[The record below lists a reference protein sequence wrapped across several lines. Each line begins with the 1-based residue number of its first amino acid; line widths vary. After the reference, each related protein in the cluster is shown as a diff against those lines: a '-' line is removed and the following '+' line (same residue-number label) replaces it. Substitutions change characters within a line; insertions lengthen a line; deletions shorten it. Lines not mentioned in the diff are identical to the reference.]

1 MKISLT
7 KIKPLTYA
15 IADEESQEWDKTI
28 KIGQTVSHDWKKR
41 RQLWKHRKYFALLKI
56 GFDNW
61 EPGEINSGFGKPE
74 KNFEQFRKDTTILAG
89 YYNVVI
95 RLDGTTRIE
104 AKSISF
110 SKMDEVQFDELYSK
124 TIDIFLKRIYG
135 KDWDEKRINE
145 AVESYLSF
153 S

>member
-7 KIKPLTYA
+7 KIKPMTYA
-15 IADEESQEWDKTI
+15 VADEESQEWDKTI
-28 KIGQTVSHDWKKR
+28 KIGQTVYHDWKKR

-61 EPGEINSGFGKPE
+61 TPGEISEKFGRPE
-74 KNFEQFRKDTTILAG
+74 KNFERFRKDVAILAG
-89 YYNVVI
+89 YYQTVI
-95 RLDGTTRIE
+95 RLDGSTRII

-110 SKMDEVQFDELYSK
+110 SKMDQVKFDDLYSK

-135 KDWDEKRINE
+135 SDWDAKRIEE
-145 AVESYLSF
+145 AVENYLSF